1 MSVYLDASVVVSLFV
16 DDMHTGRA
24 DRLIDEVG
32 ENAILSPLCM
42 LEFLTTVMRGK
53 RDGRISSRQA
63 KEALEDCDFWRHRA
77 TRAHN
82 RGPADF
88 ELAENLVRDEAAKLA
103 AADALHLACAINAKS
118 ALATF
123 DVRLAEAARGR
134 GVEVFGLD

>member
-1 MSVYLDASVVVSLFV
+1 LSVYLDASVVVSLFV

-42 LEFLTTVMRGK
+42 LEFLTTVMRSK
-53 RDGRISSRQA
+53 RDGRTSSRQA
-63 KEALEDCDFWRHRA
+63 KEPLEDCWRHSA

-82 RGPADF
+82 LGSTDF
-88 ELAENLVRDEAAKLA
+88 ELAENLVRDEATKLA

-123 DVRLAEAARGR
+123 DLRLAEAARGR